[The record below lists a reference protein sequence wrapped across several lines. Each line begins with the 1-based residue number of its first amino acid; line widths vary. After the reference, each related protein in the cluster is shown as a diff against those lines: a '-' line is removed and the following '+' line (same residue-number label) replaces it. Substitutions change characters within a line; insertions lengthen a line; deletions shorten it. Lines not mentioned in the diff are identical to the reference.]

1 LTKVST
7 AALSKQIQK
16 IGSPSAMHIVRQ
28 VSKLSHALMM
38 MMAARLSGSLAP
50 GDSVVDEQPQRR
62 QTGQWVAIDQTQA
75 DEGHP

>member
-28 VSKLSHALMM
+28 ASKLSHALM